1 MLPLLQLLL
10 YPLYLR
16 TDGIRGDLQVL
27 ALLAATKIVQS
38 YLLYLGRP
46 NPRTV
51 TCFTHGDQIRGVLLA
66 LLVATKSTDY
76 YLLFLWL
83 PNPRRVLA
91 LLVVTKSAESY
102 LLYSWRPSPRS
113 VTCFTCGDQIHVL

>member
-66 LLVATKSTDY
+66 LLVATKSPESYVLYLWGPNPQSITCSSCGCQIRGE
-76 YLLFLWL
+76 YLLCLW
-83 PNPRRVLA
+83 
-91 LLVVTKSAESY
+91 
-102 LLYSWRPSPRS
+102 
-113 VTCFTCGDQIHVL
+113 